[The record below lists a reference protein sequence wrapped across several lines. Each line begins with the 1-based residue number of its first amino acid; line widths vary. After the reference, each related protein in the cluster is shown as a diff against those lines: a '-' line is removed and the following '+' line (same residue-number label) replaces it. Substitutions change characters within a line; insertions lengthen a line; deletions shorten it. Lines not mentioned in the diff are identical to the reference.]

1 MMYFRTKVQYIVV
14 LYDWCMCVYF
24 TYEST
29 SVRVWSRCKY
39 LLEPLNEICGTL
51 VIRPPRRWVKS
62 LIEQSSLVRLSVR
75 LTRVYLKKSKDI
87 TCSCPKKPHQS
98 IIFHENCFLRTNGN
112 RTRIQQRDHSKI
124 NTSSVSRSAINARLS
139 VESLYLPIHA

>member
-1 MMYFRTKVQYIVV
+1 MMYEGTVV

-24 TYEST
+24 TYESTFEST

-87 TCSCPKKPHQS
+87 TCSCPKKPHLSSFFMKIVFWEQTE
-98 IIFHENCFLRTNGN
+98 IGLEYNNANT
-112 RTRIQQRDHSKI
+112 SKI
-124 NTSSVSRSAINARLS
+124 NTSNVSRSANITCLS
-139 VESLYLPIHA
+139 AESLCLL